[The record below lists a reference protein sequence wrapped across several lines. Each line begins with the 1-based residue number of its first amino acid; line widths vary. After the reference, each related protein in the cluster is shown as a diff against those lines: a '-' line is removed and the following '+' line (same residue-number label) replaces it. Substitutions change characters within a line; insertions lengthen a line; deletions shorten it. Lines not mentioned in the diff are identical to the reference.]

1 MWLVD
6 QGIDDRRVTVRG
18 WGGSRMIH
26 DKNSAHAR
34 KNIRVDVEV
43 VEE

>member
-1 MWLVD
+1 
-6 QGIDDRRVTVRG
+6 
-18 WGGSRMIH
+18 MIH

-43 VEE
+43 TDEWTVKTQNHSLLLIGKLRASL